1 MGELTLI
8 INKLIEAQ
16 KGLLRNEDIPFKE
29 RQNIHFKLCDIV
41 TDLSEIKE
49 RWKELNKENGEVDL
63 SKDEVK
69 S

>member
-49 RWKELNKENGEVDL
+49 IRTITLLFVI
-63 SKDEVK
+63 SI
-69 S
+69 